1 LNFGKAHQHNQYDHD
16 KFITNVGQMMKISR
30 SITYLSITLL
40 DGQQNLHPITLLD
53 GQQNL
58 MTMNI

>member
-1 LNFGKAHQHNQYDHD
+1 
-16 KFITNVGQMMKISR
+16 MMKISR

-53 GQQNL
+53 GHQKL
-58 MTMNI
+58 DYDEYLVNIMIIELPCFLNHISN